1 VIQLVWRPADAV
13 PDWDAAARY
22 IDALVLEEIGKD
34 LAANCGVDPAQDPPD
49 VWLERVQRRLR
60 ADVARFRDDVETD
73 HDEIEQW
80 QLGDELIL
88 ASSGSWEDE
97 AKPDSG
103 HGWMCRLADAGVLVA
118 AGFHELRKAD
128 LVP

>member
-1 VIQLVWRPADAV
+1 
-13 PDWDAAARY
+13 
-22 IDALVLEEIGKD
+22 
-34 LAANCGVDPAQDPPD
+34 
-49 VWLERVQRRLR
+49 VQRRLR

-97 AKPDSG
+97 ANPDSG